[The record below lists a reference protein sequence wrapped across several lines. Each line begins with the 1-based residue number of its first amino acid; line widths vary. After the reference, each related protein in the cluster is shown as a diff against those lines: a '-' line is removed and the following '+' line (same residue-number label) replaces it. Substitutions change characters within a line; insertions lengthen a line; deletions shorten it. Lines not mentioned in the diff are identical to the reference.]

1 MTADDED
8 LIVELAEF
16 SSDPVGWLWWA
27 FPWGEP
33 GELEEQAPQEWQIKL
48 LEDLAAGLIDVAQA
62 IQIARTSGHGIGK
75 SALVAWIILWAISTF
90 EDTKGVVTANTENQL
105 KTKTWAEVAKW
116 HRLFIARHLFKLTA
130 TALFANDPLHERTW
144 RIDMVPW
151 SERNTEAFAGLH
163 NQDKRILV
171 VFDEGSAIPDVIWE
185 VTEGALTD
193 RNTQIIWCVFG
204 NPTRNKGRFKECFAG
219 GRFAHRWSAAAIDSR
234 EVRISNKEQLQRWI
248 DDYGEDSD
256 FVRVRVR
263 GIFPRIDAE
272 SFISADAA
280 KEAVERDVGNQAG
293 TPVILGVDVGRFGDD
308 PSVIYPRCGRDA
320 MSREIEIFYGIDTMV
335 LAGKVAAAYLR
346 HKATVVMVDGGGVGG
361 GVVDRLRQLRIP
373 VIEVDFGSKADG
385 FANDNVKYAN
395 KRAEIWGAM
404 RGWLTTG
411 SIPDIATGENITLV
425 DELTGPTYTLN
436 AKEAIQL
443 EGKKDMRSRGVPS
456 PNVADALA
464 CTFAF
469 PSYEYVP
476 DRNDPEELQ
485 KPTVAP
491 DYNPFSSDA
500 IYEGEYSWA
509 FSHPRCRSRPHRQ
522 PPRTLQSSRLRW
534 PLTGVPSPPPPP
546 LSSPPVHK
554 ACVAVPAPSAVL
566 LLEASNDNCSGR
578 AQAA

>member
-1 MTADDED
+1 MDED

-16 SSDPVGWLWWA
+16 SSDPEGWLYWA

-33 GELEEQAPQEWQIKL
+33 GELENQEPQEWQLQL
-48 LEDLAAGLIDVAQA
+48 LRDLSSGLIDISQA
-62 IQIARTSGHGIGK
+62 IQLARTSGHGIGK

-171 VFDEGSAIPDVIWE
+171 IFDEGSAIPDVIWE

-193 RNTQIIWCVFG
+193 NNTQIIWCVFG
-204 NPTRNKGRFKECFAG
+204 NPTRNKGRFRECFAG
-219 GRFAHRWSAAAIDSR
+219 GRFEHRWAGEAIDSR
-234 EVRISNKEQLQRWI
+234 SVRISNKDQLSRWI
-248 DDYGEDSD
+248 QDYGEDSD

-263 GIFPRIDAE
+263 GMFPRIDAE
-272 SFISADAA
+272 SFISADVAL
-280 KEAVERDVGNQAG
+280 EAVER
-293 TPVILGVDVGRFGDD
+293 PVPIQEGIPVLLGVDVGRFGDD

-320 MSREIEIFYGIDTMV
+320 VTREVEVYYGLDTMT

-346 HKATVVMVDGGGVGG
+346 HRATVVMVDGGGVGG

-373 VIEVDFGSKADG
+373 VIEVDFGSKPDG
-385 FANDNVKYAN
+385 FANDGVKYAN
-395 KRAEIWGAM
+395 KRAEIWGAV
-404 RGWLTTG
+404 RDWLPTG
-411 SIPDIATGENITLV
+411 SIPSMATGENITIV

-436 AKEAIQL
+436 SKEAIQL
-443 EGKKDMRSRGVPS
+443 ESKKDMRSRGVPS

-464 CTFAF
+464 CTFAY
-469 PSYEYVP
+469 PSYEYIP
-476 DRNDPEELQ
+476 HPSDREIIQ
-485 KPTVAP
+485 KPHQEA
-491 DYNPFSSDA
+491 DYNPFSPSHMYA
-500 IYEGEYSWA
+500 GESA
-509 FSHPRCRSRPHRQ
+509 CHSSPASAVLKFPNPSRPQTQLFSPTRGSFPALNLPRRVPRSSQLAPRASVGAHR
-522 PPRTLQSSRLRW
+522 
-534 PLTGVPSPPPPP
+534 
-546 LSSPPVHK
+546 
-554 ACVAVPAPSAVL
+554 PSAVR
-566 LLEASNDNCSGR
+566 SS
-578 AQAA
+578 AAFKNRKAL